1 MTDGRCNSDVV
12 YGDIIAWQGSFH
24 SIVLVLVRV
33 LETERGDMK
42 YWRKQYGGEERRG
55 GSKLDD
61 LQREGESYNVI
72 EWSRTREGW
81 CERIRRILVLFIT
94 ALYELHYSDTYHS
107 SLLPSYC
114 ILSYR

>member
-33 LETERGDMK
+33 LETERGDMI

-55 GSKLDD
+55 EEEANWMICREKGSHIMLSNGV
-61 LQREGESYNVI
+61 EP
-72 EWSRTREGW
+72 
-81 CERIRRILVLFIT
+81 ERGGVN
-94 ALYELHYSDTYHS
+94 E
-107 SLLPSYC
+107 
-114 ILSYR
+114 